1 MQQRARYFASA
12 VGLMLGVSG
21 CPVTDD
27 YYLLPVDITAGA
39 SSAGSL
45 TSAGT
50 SAGGSSGQAGR
61 NAAGTGS
68 GTAGAGVGG
77 GPDLGEAG
85 MPMTGEGGAAGASAP
100 CVPATERCN
109 GHDDDCDES
118 IDEFVCKGDCS
129 GFVLAS
135 NPDHGYMFCSGAHK
149 LSYDNAK
156 KACED
161 QDMHLAWLTTAEE
174 NGAVAQRLD
183 SLSSDAEVLFGA
195 TDQGNEGDW
204 IWAGGQQFWKG
215 EDDGNPVA
223 GLYSNWADGAP
234 SNTNNEDCAL
244 VNSANGKWGD
254 RSCSATYPF
263 VCEQPD

>member
-1 MQQRARYFASA
+1 MYFASA
-12 VGLMLGVSG
+12 VALMLGVSG

-27 YYLLPVDITAGA
+27 YYLLPADIKAGA

-45 TSAGT
+45 TNAGT
-50 SAGGSSGQAGR
+50 NAGGSSGQAGR
-61 NAAGTGS
+61 NAGGTGS
-68 GTAGAGVGG
+68 GTAGAAVGG
-77 GPDLGEAG
+77 GVFE
-85 MPMTGEGGAAGASAP
+85 P

-118 IDEFVCKGDCS
+118 IDEFVCKTDCS
-129 GFVLAS
+129 GFVLATD
-135 NPDHGYMFCSGAHK
+135 PDRGYMFCSGAQK

-161 QDMHLAWLTTAEE
+161 QDMRLAWLTTADE

-215 EDDGNPVA
+215 EDDGNAVA
-223 GLYSNWADGAP
+223 GLYSNWTDGAP

-244 VNSANGKWGD
+244 VNAASGKWGD